1 MMMVSSAFN
10 AMDHAPRATVLSV
23 IRSIALAVPLAW
35 IGSRFVGLP
44 GIYIGL
50 VTASLVTAV
59 LGLRW
64 MRVFLDPQ
72 SAGHIEPSSALD
84 VEAVFL
90 DKVDQS
96 LRAPLSELVAI
107 ISEKEHVSLR
117 RVGGD
122 AVGFFVKTR
131 QLGHIHASGHL
142 DLPLPLELGETL
154 IVRGLVEHH
163 RLHDSAGWFT
173 HRFHDNCEVE
183 QAKWLL
189 RLAHAVYEIRQR
201 GLGHEETQAEL
212 SSLGLEETCQA
223 AIAQAASRWTP
234 AA

>member
-1 MMMVSSAFN
+1 
-10 AMDHAPRATVLSV
+10 
-23 IRSIALAVPLAW
+23 
-35 IGSRFVGLP
+35 
-44 GIYIGL
+44 
-50 VTASLVTAV
+50 
-59 LGLRW
+59 
-64 MRVFLDPQ
+64 
-72 SAGHIEPSSALD
+72 
-84 VEAVFL
+84 
-90 DKVDQS
+90 
-96 LRAPLSELVAI
+96 
-107 ISEKEHVSLR
+107 LR